1 MEENMRLEDLIEQ
14 NYHKLSENELYI
26 WEYIRQHPAECRS
39 ISIDQLAAACNISH
53 TTILRFARKL
63 GLKGFSE
70 LKVVL
75 KWQEPSDGSVF
86 PRDTIERTVQD
97 YRQTLEYISTVEL
110 SDLFSLIDRAGKTY
124 VYGSGSVQQLAA
136 SDLKQKFFNANKL
149 LHVIEGEEEMRRMI
163 GRINEGDL
171 VFFISLSGDN
181 VFVNQAAE
189 QVKQRGGIVVS
200 VCRIQSNRLIYL
212 SDINIPFFTHHVEL
226 SSTVEY
232 WPSNLLFQV
241 NEFLIL
247 RYLQYRDTI
256 RSDM

>member
-1 MEENMRLEDLIEQ
+1 MRLEDLIEQ

-26 WEYIRQHPAECRS
+26 WEYIRRHPDECRS

-75 KWQEPSDGSVF
+75 KWQEPSGAGGTF
-86 PRDTIERTVQD
+86 PRDTLERTVQD

-110 SDLFSLIDRAGKTY
+110 SDLFSLMDSAGKTY

-136 SDLKQKFFNANKL
+136 IDLKQKFFTANKL
-149 LHVIEGEEEMRRMI
+149 LHVIEGEEEMRQLLE
-163 GRINEGDL
+163 RINEGDL
-171 VFFISLSGDN
+171 VFLISLSGDN
-181 VFVNQAAE
+181 DFVNQAAE

-256 RSDM
+256 RKDM

>member
-1 MEENMRLEDLIEQ
+1 MRLEDLIEQ

-136 SDLKQKFFNANKL
+136 IDLKQKFFTANKL
-149 LHVIEGEEEMRRMI
+149 LHVIEGEEEMRQLLE
-163 GRINEGDL
+163 RINEGDL
-171 VFFISLSGDN
+171 VFLISLSGDN
-181 VFVNQAAE
+181 DFVNQAAE
-189 QVKQRGGIVVS
+189 QVKRRGGVVAS
-200 VCRIQSNRLIYL
+200 ICRIQSNRLIYL
-212 SDINIPFFTHHVEL
+212 SDINLPYSTHQIDLGGEM
-226 SSTVEY
+226 EY
-232 WPSNLLFQV
+232 WPSNLLFQI

-256 RSDM
+256 RKNM

>member
-1 MEENMRLEDLIEQ
+1 MRLEDLIEQ

-26 WEYIRQHPAECRS
+26 WEYIRRHPAECRS
-39 ISIDQLAAACNISH
+39 ISIDQLSAACNISH
-53 TTILRFARKL
+53 TTILRFAKKL

-75 KWQEPSDGSVF
+75 KWQEPSGGGF
-86 PRDTIERTVQD
+86 PQDTIVRTLQD
-97 YRQTLEYISTVEL
+97 YQQSLEFISTVEL
-110 SDLFSLIDRAGKTY
+110 SDLFSLMDSAGKIY

-136 SDLKQKFFNANKL
+136 RDLKEKFFTANKL
-149 LHVIEGEEEMRRMI
+149 LHVIEGEEEMRQLLERI
-163 GRINEGDL
+163 GESDL

-189 QVKQRGGIVVS
+189 QVKRRGGVVAS
-200 VCRIQSNRLIYL
+200 ICRIQSNRLIYL
-212 SDINIPFFTHHVEL
+212 SDINLPFFTHRIDLGGEM
-226 SSTVEY
+226 EY
-232 WPSNLLFQV
+232 WPSNLLFQI

-256 RSDM
+256 RKDM